1 MASFASV
8 QVRSANAT
16 LVPWSVVCL
25 DLSKTLE
32 ELFRSIKSGKFV
44 IVKTSPE
51 LSLAVLQS
59 VCVGKDRSSQS
70 LVQKELNAV
79 DLCTAFGLYIR
90 FIVSLDEPETSAE
103 DISRN
108 ASAIMMQNLCCSL
121 HTSSISP
128 RCSCR
133 AEQEGQLFDDLLR
146 VVEQKGLKLSSRQLE
161 SCRSYLAFFDHCCQI
176 RHYSFCVKKCGSRE
190 CDICEPVQMD
200 SERFKEIHFLPDPM
214 NGPNDH
220 YVPFAD
226 AYGTSTTENDHPS
239 LIQQRKIKTLTYS
252 PSEQHAHKT
261 GALVQCDECD
271 KWRLLFSKR
280 KLTARQRNE
289 LEGIIADVS
298 YSCGATTDDL
308 ILPDTLK
315 SVAIRSHNCSD
326 PNEKI
331 YYSVYKD
338 DPICIHCG
346 M

>member
-1 MASFASV
+1 M
-8 QVRSANAT
+8 
-16 LVPWSVVCL
+16 
-25 DLSKTLE
+25 
-32 ELFRSIKSGKFV
+32 G
-44 IVKTSPE
+44 
-51 LSLAVLQS
+51 
-59 VCVGKDRSSQS
+59 
-70 LVQKELNAV
+70 
-79 DLCTAFGLYIR
+79 
-90 FIVSLDEPETSAE
+90 
-103 DISRN
+103 
-108 ASAIMMQNLCCSL
+108 
-121 HTSSISP
+121 
-128 RCSCR
+128 
-133 AEQEGQLFDDLLR
+133 
-146 VVEQKGLKLSSRQLE
+146 
-161 SCRSYLAFFDHCCQI
+161 
-176 RHYSFCVKKCGSRE
+176 
-190 CDICEPVQMD
+190 
-200 SERFKEIHFLPDPM
+200 SERFKEIHFLPNPM

-239 LIQQRKIKTLTYS
+239 LIQRRKIKTLTYF

-261 GALVQCDECD
+261 GVLVQCDECD

-298 YSCGATTDDL
+298 YSCDATTDDL